1 MRTAIATLTVISLWS
16 GAAAAAPTA
25 GFVLV
30 DEEGGFTPPA
40 GFVTQDLVVDTD
52 VDWLAANLI
61 VTLAAGSIYQDPVVA
76 GIGPPSSLL
85 VGLVP
90 STRWDTYVMGSGGLD
105 AGAPSSAGGAVD
117 LGGDATATFNE
128 SHIDLNWFT
137 VSANDVGNFRL
148 GRFTFSDDAVGE
160 FVLRL
165 DFLNSSA
172 STRDASGPFTILTLR
187 GDIVGGQ
194 AVVIPEAGTLGLTC
208 VGCLAAAGWLR
219 RRKRASA
226 ATSA

>member
-1 MRTAIATLTVISLWS
+1 MRLGIATVAVLTL
-16 GAAAAAPTA
+16 GADAFAAPSA
-25 GFVLV
+25 QFVLV
-30 DEEGGFTPPA
+30 AQEAGFTPPA

-61 VTLAAGSIYQDPVVA
+61 VALSAGSIYQDAIIA
-76 GIGPPSSLL
+76 GIGPPSSAL
-85 VGLVP
+85 VSVLP

-117 LGGDATATFNE
+117 LGGNPTATFNT

-137 VSANDVGNFRL
+137 TSTNDVGVFSL
-148 GRFTFSDDAVGE
+148 GRFTFSNDAVGE

-172 STRDASGPFTILTLR
+172 TTRDAAGPFTTLTLR
-187 GDIVGGQ
+187 GEVVGGEL
-194 AVVIPEAGTLGLTC
+194 VVIPEAGALALAGAGGL
-208 VGCLAAAGWLR
+208 VALAGLWR
-219 RRKRASA
+219 RRKRAVVA
-226 ATSA
+226 AAA